1 MTRHIDQAG
10 PIRRQWARRLA
21 RMTALALA
29 LQAHPLV
36 AQADTHAHDARG
48 EGAPR
53 LGTVAFPTSANAR
66 AQAAFLRGIA
76 YLHSFHYE
84 EAAKAFQAAERADTA
99 FALPYWFEAFTH
111 SHSLWKED
119 DPKAARQVL
128 ARLEPTLQARLA
140 RAATPRE
147 RAYGAAIEAFFADT
161 SMEVRARAFADSMRS
176 LTSLYPDDLEAA
188 AFTSLALVIA
198 IGENAY
204 PPDIKKAR
212 AKQMVE
218 RAEHVFR
225 TNPNHPGAPHYLI
238 HISDEDPS
246 FTTSA
251 LPAARA
257 YARIAPDA
265 SHALHMPSHVFLR
278 LGLWDEVAASN
289 ERSWAAWRREMVRDH
304 LSGADLDSHSLLF
317 LSYAYLESGRW
328 RAARA
333 LVDSARRVIGNADI
347 SAASHIDGRY
357 AVSNLA
363 FLAAA
368 QTGRW
373 NDAVLPPTAKRP
385 AQNGREQF
393 FAMRADYERVV
404 IQGVRG
410 DTAALAAGAATFRSR
425 ADSAGGRAPPAFDA
439 LASQLEGLLAQARG
453 DRSRAIERFSHA
465 GDFEDQI
472 PIVGP
477 PSFLF
482 ARELLGAEYMKAGRA
497 DSAAAQFERVL
508 AHVPN
513 RSASLLGLARA
524 RVAMGDR
531 DAAIKSYTQLLTIWK
546 RADADVPALAEVRA
560 GAAGRFR
567 PAAVG
572 GNDAVGDDIRFA
584 VLPLP
589 EQLQSGA
596 TVMRIESPGRRVVV
610 RQGSNGMVCMR
621 VVPGE
626 AAWDARCYEAT
637 MIRLMF
643 RVGDLLRSGLTSD
656 SLDARI
662 TADVR
667 AGTLTLPAHP
677 AAGYRVLG
685 PQDAYVPATGAVTAQ
700 MNRWQSLHVPFA
712 TAVSMGLPDEST
724 VSDLQR
730 TQMPYVMASGTWW
743 SHVMIEH
750 PAGPTR

>member
-1 MTRHIDQAG
+1 MYDG
-10 PIRRQWARRLA
+10 LA
-21 RMTALALA
+21 RTTALALA

-36 AQADTHAHDARG
+36 AQTDTHAHDARG

-66 AQAAFLRGIA
+66 AQAPFLRGIA
-76 YLHSFHYE
+76 FLHSFHYE
-84 EAAKAFQAAERADTA
+84 EAAKAFQAAERADAA

-111 SHSLWKED
+111 SHPLWGED

-128 ARLEPTLQARLA
+128 ARLEPTPQARLA

-176 LTSLYPDDLEAA
+176 LTSRYPDDLEAA
-188 AFTSLALVIA
+188 AFTSLALIIA
-198 IGENAY
+198 IGEDAY
-204 PPDIKKAR
+204 PPDTMKVR

-218 RAEHVFR
+218 RAEHVFKA
-225 TNPNHPGAPHYLI
+225 NPNHPGAPHYLI
-238 HISDEDPS
+238 HISDQDPL

-278 LGLWDEVAASN
+278 LGLWEEVAASN
-289 ERSWAAWRREMVRDH
+289 ERSWAASRREMARDH
-304 LSGADLDSHSLLF
+304 LSGAELDSHSLLF

-333 LVDSARRVIGNADI
+333 LVDSARRVIGNADV

-368 QTGRW
+368 HTGRW
-373 NDAVLPPTAKRP
+373 NDAVLPPTAKGP

-404 IQGVRG
+404 IQRVRG
-410 DTAALAAGAATFRSR
+410 DTAALAEGAAAFRAR
-425 ADSAGGRAPPAFDA
+425 ADSAGRRAPPAFEF
-439 LASQLEGLLAQARG
+439 LASELEGLLAQARG
-453 DRSRAIERFSHA
+453 DQSRAIERFSHA

-472 PIVGP
+472 PVVGP

-482 ARELLGAEYMKAGRA
+482 ARELLGAEYMKAGHA
-497 DSAAAQFERVL
+497 DSAAVQFQRVL

-524 RVAMGDR
+524 RVASGER

-567 PAAVG
+567 QG
-572 GNDAVGDDIRFA
+572 SSG
-584 VLPLP
+584 L
-589 EQLQSGA
+589 SGA
-596 TVMRIESPGRRVVV
+596 
-610 RQGSNGMVCMR
+610 
-621 VVPGE
+621 
-626 AAWDARCYEAT
+626 ALAT
-637 MIRLMF
+637 M
-643 RVGDLLRSGLTSD
+643 
-656 SLDARI
+656 
-662 TADVR
+662 
-667 AGTLTLPAHP
+667 
-677 AAGYRVLG
+677 G
-685 PQDAYVPATGAVTAQ
+685 P
-700 MNRWQSLHVPFA
+700 R
-712 TAVSMGLPDEST
+712 
-724 VSDLQR
+724 R
-730 TQMPYVMASGTWW
+730 
-743 SHVMIEH
+743 
-750 PAGPTR
+750 R